1 MNPAE
6 LHTASGHSDLLD
18 DKVERLCR
26 RRERD
31 RDRCAA
37 ETDEQ
42 RGEQLRRH
50 QQQDRAQH
58 AALCSVERDTALRHK
73 SALRREKLANQTAAQ
88 KQARLQQMSDYQQ
101 ERLALH
107 FADCALALRL
117 APMMIIICL
126 VFVQMAPHMAQLL
139 R

>member
-1 MNPAE
+1 MQ
-6 LHTASGHSDLLD
+6 
-18 DKVERLCR
+18 R
-26 RRERD
+26 R
-31 RDRCAA
+31 
-37 ETDEQ
+37 
-42 RGEQLRRH
+42 
-50 QQQDRAQH
+50 
-58 AALCSVERDTALRHK
+58 ERDTALRHK
-73 SALRREKLANQTAAQ
+73 RALQREKLANQTAVQ

-126 VFVQMAPHMAQLL
+126 VFVQMAPHMSQLV

>member
-1 MNPAE
+1 M
-6 LHTASGHSDLLD
+6 
-18 DKVERLCR
+18 
-26 RRERD
+26 
-31 RDRCAA
+31 

-42 RGEQLRRH
+42 RGERLRMRR
-50 QQQDRAQH
+50 QRDRAQCT
-58 AALCSVERDTALRHK
+58 ALCSVERVTALRHK
-73 SALRREKLANQTAAQ
+73 SALRREKLANETAAQ
-88 KQARLQQMSDYQQ
+88 RQARLQQMSDCQQ

-126 VFVQMAPHMAQLL
+126 VFVQMAPHMSQLV